1 LKRETADARAAAADA
16 QARTIGKVSFIEKLC
31 PNVHGLILTVLVLS
45 ALEEELAALQEAA
58 LIMVNDVNT
67 GGVLLEDYLRA
78 MPA

>member
-1 LKRETADARAAAADA
+1 M
-16 QARTIGKVSFIEKLC
+16 ISFVEKLC

-67 GGVLLEDYLRA
+67 GGVLLEDCL
-78 MPA
+78 